1 MSGKEAVA
9 TTDTNPRAP
18 GPRAPA
24 PNNQGSLRVA
34 LTDYDTRPGGATA
47 VYVARVPTVS
57 TEVRLLAWGELACTI
72 TQSEVPLSGHWLGL
86 ELRAA
91 ARACIS
97 SSAPFH
103 CPGAAQRK
111 SGRFSSSRHE
121 ISARGG

>member
-9 TTDTNPRAP
+9 TTDTNPPAP

-72 TQSEVPLSGHWLGL
+72 ISLSGIILPPYFSTTG
-86 ELRAA
+86 
-91 ARACIS
+91 
-97 SSAPFH
+97 
-103 CPGAAQRK
+103 
-111 SGRFSSSRHE
+111 SGN
-121 ISARGG
+121 

>member
-9 TTDTNPRAP
+9 TTDTNPPAP

-72 TQSEVPLSGHWLGL
+72 TQSELHHPAHWLGL
-86 ELRAA
+86 ARIFKLVGRIHDYCPAA
-91 ARACIS
+91 A
-97 SSAPFH
+97 
-103 CPGAAQRK
+103 QQK
-111 SGRFSSSRHE
+111 SGRFSSSKHK
-121 ISARGG
+121 ISARGA